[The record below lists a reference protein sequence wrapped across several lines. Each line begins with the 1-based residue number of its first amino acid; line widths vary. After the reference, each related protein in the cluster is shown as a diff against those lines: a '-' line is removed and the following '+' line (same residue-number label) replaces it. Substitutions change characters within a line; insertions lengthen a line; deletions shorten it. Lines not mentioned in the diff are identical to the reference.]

1 MTYITYFLVFITNP
15 KKVIKSEQKTETY
28 FYFPSTRST
37 MNTDIHVIFK
47 RNQLLMSQNY
57 K

>member
-15 KKVIKSEQKTETY
+15 KKVIKIRTRNKKY
-28 FYFPSTRST
+28 FYFRSTRST

-47 RNQLLMSQNY
+47 KNQLWMSQNY